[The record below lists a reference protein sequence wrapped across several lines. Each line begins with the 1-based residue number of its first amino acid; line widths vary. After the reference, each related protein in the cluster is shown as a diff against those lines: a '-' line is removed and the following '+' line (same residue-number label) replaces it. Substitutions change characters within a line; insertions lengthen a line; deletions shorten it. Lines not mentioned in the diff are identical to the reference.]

1 MKRRKSL
8 ICFVCLLLIVCT
20 SCGVEKEEK
29 QTKVL
34 EQKKE
39 FNIGF
44 SIDSLLIERWQRDRD
59 VFTSSVQNLG
69 AKVNVQNANGDIEMQ
84 IAQIKYFIAK
94 QMDVIVI
101 IAGDC
106 KALEEVVQQAKNAGI
121 SVISYD
127 RLIENANT
135 DLYISFQNEAVG
147 ELMAKQLISDMN
159 GEGEIFM
166 LQGPE
171 SDTNVKLVRDSFEQ
185 EKRDSDLQVV
195 YEMNCEDWLPENLV
209 EPLKEALEKYP
220 DVKGIM
226 CGNDELAGK
235 TFQILAEKQ
244 LAGKICMVGQDCD
257 LAACQ
262 RIVEGSQRMTAF
274 KDIDKLAETAAKW
287 AVELAK
293 DSNVNKKL
301 EQLSTKNDGSYNVPC
316 IEIPVIAVTKE
327 NIDDVI
333 IKGGFHL
340 KEDIYLNVKK
350 SK

>member
-1 MKRRKSL
+1 MKIKKQL
-8 ICFVCLLLIVCT
+8 ICLVCCLFIVCT
-20 SCGVEKEEK
+20 SCSGIKEEGK
-29 QTKVL
+29 TRTGG
-34 EQKKE
+34 QKKE
-39 FNIGF
+39 LNIGF

-69 AKVNVQNANGDIEMQ
+69 AKVNVQNANGSIETQ
-84 IAQIKYFIAK
+84 IAQIRYFIEK

-106 KALEEVVQQAKNAGI
+106 KALEEVVSQAKNAGI
-121 SVISYD
+121 PVISYD

-147 ELMAKQLISDMN
+147 ELMAKQLILDMN
-159 GEGEIFM
+159 GEGDIFM

-171 SDTNVKLVRDSFEQ
+171 SDTNVKLVRDSFEHA
-185 EKRDSDLQVV
+185 KKDSKLQVV

-209 EPLKEALEKYP
+209 EPLKEALEQYP
-220 DVKGIM
+220 NVKGIM

-235 TFQILAEKQ
+235 VFQILSEKQ
-244 LAGKICMVGQDCD
+244 LAGKIYMVGQDCD

-293 DSNVNKKL
+293 DPNASKKL
-301 EQLSTKNDGSYNVPC
+301 ERSYTKNDGSYDVPC

-340 KEDIYLNVKK
+340 KEDVYLNIKK